1 MFKRN
6 MLRTASV
13 VILCL
18 AIALAAVGCAKTETT
33 TKTTTKANAETAN
46 KETTNLIL
54 ATTTS
59 TADTGLLDYLLPK
72 FEKEFNVKVKTI
84 AVGTG
89 EAIAMGERG
98 EADVLL
104 VHSRAA
110 ENKFMTDG
118 NGSLRLDVMYND
130 FVIIGPKDDPA
141 GIKDK
146 NPGEALSLIKS
157 KNAAFITR
165 GDNSGTHKKEL
176 TLWTNA
182 GMTPSGSWYVSV
194 GQGMGEATRI
204 ANEKQAYI
212 LIDRGT
218 FLSLKKSISLVVLV
232 EGQKELFNPYG
243 VIVVNK
249 AKFGKVNDVDATRFA
264 KWITSTPS
272 SKVDRRF
279 REGQIRPSAVY
290 SQRDVSSLVL
300 DILAFRGRSRVR
312 SPRLDAVSS
321 FFFGSV

>member
-1 MFKRN
+1 MNRKTFVR
-6 MLRTASV
+6 LASV
-13 VILCL
+13 LIMVMLT
-18 AIALAAVGCAKTETT
+18 VWVTGCATDSNSGKT
-33 TKTTTKANAETAN
+33 TKTTTTEDTAKKAETSM
-46 KETTNLIL
+46 IL

-72 FEKEFNVKVKTI
+72 FEKKYNVKVKTI

-104 VHSRAA
+104 VHSRTA

-141 GIKDK
+141 KIKGK
-146 NPGEALSLIKS
+146 QPGEALTLIKNS
-157 KNAAFITR
+157 ASPFITR
-165 GDNSGTHKKEL
+165 GDESGTHKKEK

-182 GMTPSGSWYVSV
+182 GITPSGDWYINV

-218 FLSLKKSISLVVLV
+218 YLSLKDSIKLDVLV

-243 VIVVNK
+243 VIVVSK
-249 AKFGKVNDVDATRFA
+249 TKFDKVNEVDATAFA
-264 KWITSTPS
+264 KWITSAEVQ
-272 SKVDRRF
+272 KLIGDF
-279 REGQIRPSAVY
+279 GKKEFGQSLFIPSA
-290 SQRDVSSLVL
+290 
-300 DILAFRGRSRVR
+300 I
-312 SPRLDAVSS
+312 
-321 FFFGSV
+321 

>member
-1 MFKRN
+1 MV
-6 MLRTASV
+6 MLTV
-13 VILCL
+13 WVT
-18 AIALAAVGCAKTETT
+18 GCATDSNSGKT
-33 TKTTTKANAETAN
+33 TKTTTTEDTAKKAETSM
-46 KETTNLIL
+46 IL

-72 FEKEFNVKVKTI
+72 FEKKYNVKVKTI

-104 VHSRAA
+104 VHSRTA

-141 GIKDK
+141 KIKGK
-146 NPGEALSLIKS
+146 QPGEALTLIKNS
-157 KNAAFITR
+157 ASPFITR
-165 GDNSGTHKKEL
+165 GDESGTHKKEK

-182 GMTPSGSWYVSV
+182 GITPSGDWYINV

-218 FLSLKKSISLVVLV
+218 YLSLKDSIKLDVLV

-243 VIVVNK
+243 VIVVSK
-249 AKFGKVNDVDATRFA
+249 TKFDKVNEVDATAFA
-264 KWITSTPS
+264 KWITSAEVQ
-272 SKVDRRF
+272 KLIGDF
-279 REGQIRPSAVY
+279 GKKEFGQSLFIPSA
-290 SQRDVSSLVL
+290 
-300 DILAFRGRSRVR
+300 I
-312 SPRLDAVSS
+312 
-321 FFFGSV
+321 